1 MKEYNPSVIKEYNP
15 SDSKEKPVY
24 KIGRRGFLIAAGVT
38 LAAGCGGKK
47 ETTPEQTS
55 GQLSEHVESSG
66 NTPSPEESPTPEGM
80 RTLDLDPSTDVELCE
95 SYVDT
100 RFPEEEAKKLTIPG
114 SAFESPDELIRH
126 LSTIIETTVNVV
138 ADKKGQENPPSSE
151 YSRVYDEKRFR
162 YSAQKNRSI
171 NSTPPTFG
179 STLAPYILN
188 RIKGVFETPGKDARG
203 KSQPIKYGDGFKGY
217 LADFADAQE
226 ALRID
231 HSTRLENDENGHH
244 RTAYTNPIDPE
255 MILGPVTIEG
265 MEHGEPEYDGD
276 TVSMTFS
283 FRPDNGA
290 QHSEKITDFLANNSV
305 GTMPVEWMLTAG
317 VGGMQ
322 GNVTFKRIGP
332 GAVVISKLEFSRKEN
347 APYSKLREEGKV

>member
-1 MKEYNPSVIKEYNP
+1 MKEYNP
-15 SDSKEKPVY
+15 SDSQETSVY
-24 KIGRRGFLIAAGVT
+24 EINRRGVLGLFVTSAGAMALT
-38 LAAGCGGKK
+38 ACGSKK
-47 ETTPEQTS
+47 ETTSEQTS
-55 GQLSEHVESSG
+55 GQLPEHAENS
-66 NTPSPEESPTPEGM
+66 PSPEVSPTLEGM
-80 RTLDLDPSTDVELCE
+80 PKLDLDPSTEVELCE

-100 RFPEEEAKKLTIPG
+100 RFPEEEAKKLTIPA
-114 SAFESPDELIRH
+114 SAFDSPDELMRYLGI
-126 LSTIIETTVNVV
+126 IIETTVNVV
-138 ADKKGQENPPSSE
+138 ADKKDQKNPPSSE

-179 STLAPYILN
+179 STVAPHILD
-188 RIKGVFETPGKDARG
+188 RTKGVYETPGNDARG
-203 KSQPIKYGDGFKGY
+203 KSQPIKYGDGFKSY

-231 HSTRLENDENGHH
+231 HSTHLENDENGLP
-244 RTAYTNPIDPE
+244 RKAYTDPIDSE

-265 MEHGEPEYDGD
+265 MEHGEPKYDGD

-290 QHSEKITDFLANNSV
+290 QHSEKIINFLANNSV
-305 GTMPVEWMLTAG
+305 GTMPVEWILTAG

-322 GNVTFKRIGP
+322 GNVTFKKTGP
-332 GAVVISKLEFSRKEN
+332 GTVVISELEFSRKEN
-347 APYSKLREEGKV
+347 APYSKLREEGKA

>member
-1 MKEYNPSVIKEYNP
+1 MNEYNP
-15 SDSKEKPVY
+15 SDSKKSQNILESIPRRHILKAGA
-24 KIGRRGFLIAAGVT
+24 IGVGLKLLTA
-38 LAAGCGGKK
+38 CGGEKNP
-47 ETTPEQTS
+47 TPEQSTS
-55 GQLSEHVESSG
+55 GQLSEHVDSG
-66 NTPSPEESPTPEGM
+66 DNTPSPEVPPTPEGM
-80 RTLDLDPSTDVELCE
+80 PTLEINPSTEVELCE

-100 RFPEEEAKKLTIPG
+100 RFPEEEANKLNIPV
-114 SAFESPDELIRH
+114 SAFESPDELMRYLGI
-126 LSTIIETTVNVV
+126 IIETTVNVV
-138 ADKKGQENPPSSE
+138 ADKKDQKNPPSSE

-162 YSAQKNRSI
+162 HSAQKNRSI

-188 RIKGVFETPGKDARG
+188 RIKGVFETPGNDARG
-203 KSQPIKYGDGFKGY
+203 KSQPIKYGDGFKSY

-231 HSTRLENDENGHH
+231 YSTRLENDENGFH

-255 MILGPVTIEG
+255 MILGPVTIAG
-265 MEHGEPEYDGD
+265 MEHGEPKYDGD

-305 GTMPVEWMLTAG
+305 GTMPVEWILTAG

-322 GNVTFKRIGP
+322 GTVTFKRIGP
-332 GAVVISKLEFSRKEN
+332 GAVVISELEFSRKEN
-347 APYSKLREEGKV
+347 APYSKLREEGKA